1 MADFVGSKYTI
12 DNMKKGIP
20 PADVLAISAQAIDGG
35 TKIKVT
41 PPADTVIDGQRI
53 CTVKGYRLVL
63 KEGSVPEHEND
74 GTILE
79 EVTQSDKYQT
89 TAKIVEGLKNDTTY
103 YVAAFPF
110 SDYLLFNRNKAN
122 VAKFTPQEYIL
133 FGYYDDTTDSNPET
147 KIHYTDMC
155 ENFMPARCVADNTG
169 GWTEGSWTEDA
180 AWFIKGNKPFMV
192 KYDGTI
198 DYELDHS
205 DYSKK
210 KADGSASDVS
220 NTSYA
225 GNAMASIPLI
235 YVKRWTEGTRK
246 YRQFCNIQL
255 DENFHAYAH
264 TREDGSIEPYT
275 LIPMFSGSLISSK
288 LRSIAGQ
295 TQMNNQTGAN
305 ELTYA
310 KNNGAGWSTGYMSMT
325 ILLWELETLLTR
337 STDKQDA
344 CGYGNYTGGSS
355 ASNLSKTGAQLTGG
369 RFFGYGSAVNKPR
382 KFLHC
387 EWQCGAWE
395 RIEGW
400 LYVGG
405 KHYLKPYPPY
415 NETGEGY
422 INTGLSMS
430 GSSGTFIKEGVLTE
444 YGEVPTVLDG
454 SSDTYYCDGG
464 WYNASQVDHAFV
476 GGSCNYGLHCGGAV
490 AVFDLVSAAAWSV
503 SARAYLKTPTTAQA
517 SDIED

>member
-12 DNMKKGIP
+12 DNMGKGVP
-20 PADVLAISAQAIDGG
+20 PADVTAISAQATDGG
-35 TKIKVT
+35 VKIRVT
-41 PPADTVIDGQRI
+41 PPADTMIDGQRI
-53 CTVKGYRLVL
+53 CTVKGYRLVM
-63 KEGSVPEHEND
+63 KEGSIPKNEND
-74 GTILE
+74 GMILE
-79 EVTQSDKYQT
+79 EVTEPDKYT
-89 TAKIVEGLKNDTTY
+89 TAAKVLEGLTNGTTY

-110 SDYLLFNRNKAN
+110 SDYLLYNRNKAN

-133 FGYYDDTTDSNPET
+133 FGYYDDLDDDNPET

-155 ENFMPARCVADNTG
+155 EGFTPARCVATNTG
-169 GWTEGSWTEDA
+169 GWTEGSWTEEA

-192 KYDGTI
+192 KFDGTI

-205 DYSKK
+205 NYAKK
-210 KADGSASDVS
+210 KKDGSASDVS
-220 NTSYA
+220 NAAYN

-235 YVKRWTEGTRK
+235 YVKRWTEGRKK

-255 DENFHAYAH
+255 DDNFHAYAH
-264 TREDGSIEPYT
+264 MREDGSIEPYT
-275 LIPMFSGSLISSK
+275 LIPMFAGSLISSK

-295 TQMNNQTGAN
+295 GQMNNQTGAN

-355 ASNLSKTGAQLTGG
+355 ASNLSKTGTQLTGG

-415 NETGEGY
+415 NETGNGY

-430 GSSGTFIKEGVLTE
+430 GASGGYIKEGVLTE
-444 YGEVPTVLDG
+444 YGEVPTVLGG
-454 SSDTYYCDGG
+454 SSDKYYCDGG
-464 WYNASQVDHAFV
+464 WYNASQVDHAIV
-476 GGSCNYGLHCGGAV
+476 GGDCNGGLLCGGAV
-490 AVFDLVSAAAWSV
+490 SVYNLVSYASGSI

-517 SDIED
+517 SDIEA